1 MAYIPTKKRI
11 KSSEMRPKTEANER
25 KDYELEGLKA
35 VERDEGIDYSDSLE
49 EEAAEINDKPR
60 KGVGNNLR
68 N

>member
-1 MAYIPTKKRI
+1 
-11 KSSEMRPKTEANER
+11 MRPKTEANER

-60 KGVGNNLR
+60 KGVGKNLR